1 MICSKFVE
9 ICSKTRDDSGNEHK
23 KLFLLKFSGHSGT
36 SNLMFYLVS
45 TITAQTRTVCSH
57 SSKHSG
63 FVCTY

>member
-23 KLFLLKFSGHSGT
+23 KLLLLKFSGHSGT

-45 TITAQTRTVCSH
+45 TITAQTRTVCSQ
-57 SSKHSG
+57 HSG